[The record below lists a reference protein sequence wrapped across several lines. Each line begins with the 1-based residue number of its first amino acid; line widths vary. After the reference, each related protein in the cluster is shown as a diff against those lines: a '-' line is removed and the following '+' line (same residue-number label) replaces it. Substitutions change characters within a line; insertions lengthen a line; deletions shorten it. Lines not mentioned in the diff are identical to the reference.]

1 MQVSVETTSNLERR
15 ITIGVPAEQIDGE
28 VAKRLQDTAKKAR
41 INGFRAGKVP
51 LKVVKQRFGEGI
63 RQEVLGEVINRT
75 YFEAIQQESL
85 NPAGMP
91 NIDISKDT
99 EGEGIEYVATLE
111 VYPEFELTDFSAFEI
126 AKPVATVEETDID
139 TMIENLRKQAATYE
153 TVERAAKTD
162 DQVIIDYVGTKEG
175 EEFEGGKADG
185 QTLVLGSNSMIPG
198 FEDGIVGMKAGDE
211 KALDLTFPEEYHAEE
226 LKGAAVQFKISLKEV
241 KEQSLP
247 ELDEEFYKKFGVE
260 EGGAEAFRAEVK
272 KNMER
277 ELKNAI
283 KNKVKTQVLDALA
296 EAQAVDIPGALVANE
311 VENMR
316 KQMLQQFGAAAEKLD
331 TKSLLPDSMFE
342 EQASKRVKLGL
353 IMGEIIKVQ
362 EMTADEDKVKEA
374 IDELAST
381 YHDPDAVIQYYS
393 SNQEAKSSIEAM
405 VLEEQAVEHVMNV
418 AKVTEEA
425 SDYETLSAEAN
436 QQAQ

>member
-126 AKPVATVEETDID
+126 AKPVASVEESDID

-211 KALDLTFPEEYHAEE
+211 KTLDLTFPEEYHAEE

-418 AKVTEEA
+418 AKVTEET